1 MNIKNSKNPKAGE
14 ITMENL
20 TSNTTTKDTIKNKS
34 IENNGKKKDN
44 DNDRNPYYPAD
55 SDIDF

>member
-1 MNIKNSKNPKAGE
+1 MDIKNSKNPKACE
-14 ITMENL
+14 IPMENL
-20 TSNTTTKDTIKNKS
+20 TSTATTKDTIKNKS
-34 IENNGKKKDN
+34 TESNGKKKDN